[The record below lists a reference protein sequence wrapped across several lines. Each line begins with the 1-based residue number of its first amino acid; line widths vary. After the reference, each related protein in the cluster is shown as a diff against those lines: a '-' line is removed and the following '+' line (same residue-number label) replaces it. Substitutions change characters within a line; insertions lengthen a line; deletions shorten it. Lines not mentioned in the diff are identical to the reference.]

1 MTITEESRP
10 DAAAPIWKRTWFR
23 RTVLIGAIPA
33 LVIAWWLGSPL
44 FLDRTVDEAFPAAA
58 PAAEA
63 SAPAAEGPA
72 APAEEATE
80 VDAASTAAPAGDAA
94 EETAGETA
102 TVSEAP
108 AAPVALLGGSFVGNT
123 PRYDGTGSA
132 TVFDVDGSTVL
143 RFEDF
148 EVTNGPDLRVNLVL
162 TDGSMVDLGV
172 LTGNIGNQNYDIP
185 ADVDLSQVESV
196 LIYCRAFSVYFAE
209 ATLA

>member
-1 MTITEESRP
+1 MTVTEESRP
-10 DAAAPIWKRTWFR
+10 NAAAPIWKRTWFR
-23 RTVLIGAIPA
+23 RTVLLGAIPA

-44 FLDRTVDEAFPAAA
+44 FLDRTVDEDFPAAA

-63 SAPAAEGPA
+63 PAP
-72 APAEEATE
+72 
-80 VDAASTAAPAGDAA
+80 
-94 EETAGETA
+94 
-102 TVSEAP
+102 EAP
-108 AAPVALLGGSFVGNT
+108 AADEAVAVDAVDAPVSEPAAEVAPANDTPAGPVALLGGSFVGNT

-132 TVFDVDGSTVL
+132 TVYDVDGSTVL
-143 RFEDF
+143 RFEEF

-172 LTGNIGNQNYDIP
+172 LTGNVGNQNYDIP

-209 ATLA
+209 AVLA

>member
-1 MTITEESRP
+1 MTVTEESRM
-10 DAAAPIWKRTWFR
+10 DTTAPIWKRTWFR

-33 LVIAWWLGSPL
+33 LAIAWWLGSPL
-44 FLDRTVDEAFPAAA
+44 FLDRTVDEAFPA
-58 PAAEA
+58 PAAVAEA
-63 SAPAAEGPA
+63 PA
-72 APAEEATE
+72 APAEDGDT
-80 VDAASTAAPAGDAA
+80 DAESAGASAGETA
-94 EETAGETA
+94 EETAGGTA
-102 TVSEAP
+102 TVSETP
-108 AAPVALLGGSFVGNT
+108 AGPVALLDGSFVGNT

-132 TVFDVDGSTVL
+132 TIYDVDGSTVL

>member
-1 MTITEESRP
+1 MTVTEESRM
-10 DAAAPIWKRTWFR
+10 DTTAPIWKRTWFR
-23 RTVLIGAIPA
+23 RTVMIGAIPA

-44 FLDRTVDEAFPAAA
+44 FLDRTVDEAFPAPVAEA

-63 SAPAAEGPA
+63 PAPVEEASEVDTASGA
-72 APAEEATE
+72 APASDT
-80 VDAASTAAPAGDAA
+80 VGD
-94 EETAGETA
+94 TAGETA
-102 TVSEAP
+102 APSEAP
-108 AAPVALLGGSFVGNT
+108 AAPVALLEGSFVGNT

-132 TVFDVDGSTVL
+132 TVYEVEGSTVL

-162 TDGSMVDLGV
+162 ADGSMVDLGV

>member
-1 MTITEESRP
+1 MTVTEESRP

-23 RTVLIGAIPA
+23 RTVLIGAVPA

-44 FLDRTVDEAFPAAA
+44 FLDRTVDEAFPVAA

-63 SAPAAEGPA
+63 PAAE
-72 APAEEATE
+72 APEAPVT
-80 VDAASTAAPAGDAA
+80 
-94 EETAGETA
+94 
-102 TVSEAP
+102 EAP
-108 AAPVALLGGSFVGNT
+108 AADEAVAVDAVDAPVAEPAAEVAPANDTAAGPVALLGGSFVGNT

-132 TVFDVDGSTVL
+132 TVYDVDGSTVL
-143 RFEDF
+143 RFEEF

-172 LTGNIGNQNYDIP
+172 LTGNVGNQNYDIP

-209 ATLA
+209 ASLA